1 VDWRLNEGGSE
12 ALNGDDL
19 SMADTQ
25 NILLEF
31 YKTTLDYRARVIS
44 IIFASGIAVAI
55 PNVVTFFDN
64 DQKSR
69 NDILRIELERDVK
82 DKEIQIK
89 ELELKLAAADK
100 HQNYI
105 GQFINQAIDKD
116 IELRIRFA
124 EYFATVS
131 DEPERWEKFLVNLVK
146 KRDECEAKSRTLADE
161 QRKETP
167 DDDRLSSLASD
178 IEKLEGQVR
187 STTDQPRRVSSQ
199 TRRPSLALMLHLFGR
214 PVKEIKEG
222 KDQVCQTPDI
232 EHFKQLV
239 QAETIDD
246 FSVNLIKPAFESLK
260 RILDQVEQNELALRK
275 SISVARS
282 LCVRNERGTTRLD
295 PHSFGTAINI
305 TIDRQSVPI
314 GRSGTPE
321 VAEKLRRISDYFEHA
336 GWVWGGRT
344 DPGFF
349 EVGSDL
355 LDQWENAGTL
365 RAVGVVEANR

>member
-1 VDWRLNEGGSE
+1 
-12 ALNGDDL
+12 
-19 SMADTQ
+19 MADTQ

-31 YKTTLDYRARVIS
+31 YKTILDYRARVIS
-44 IIFASGIAVAI
+44 IILPTIFASGIAVAI
-55 PNVVTFFDN
+55 PNIVTFIDN
-64 DQKSR
+64 DHKAR
-69 NDILRIELERDVK
+69 NDILRIEQERDLK
-82 DKEIQIK
+82 AKEIQIK

-146 KRDECEAKSRTLADE
+146 KRDEFEAKSRTLADE

-187 STTDQPRRVSSQ
+187 STTDQPRRASSQ
-199 TRRPSLALMLHLFGR
+199 TRRPSLARMLHLFGR
-214 PVKEIKEG
+214 PVKEA
-222 KDQVCQTPDI
+222 KDQGCQSPES
-232 EHFKQLV
+232 EHLKQLV
-239 QAETIDD
+239 QTETIGD
-246 FSVNLIKPAFESLK
+246 FSVKLIKPAIESLK
-260 RILDQVEQNELALRK
+260 RILDEVEQNEPALRK
-275 SISVARS
+275 SIDNVNG
-282 LCVRNERGTTRLD
+282 LCVRNEKGTTRLD

-305 TIDRQSVPI
+305 TVDGQSVPI

-321 VAEKLRRISDYFEHA
+321 VAEKLKRISDYFEHA
-336 GWVWGGRT
+336 GWAWGGRT
-344 DPGFF
+344 DPGLF
-349 EVGSDL
+349 EVGSEL

-365 RAVGVVEANR
+365 RPVGVVEANR